1 MKNVI
6 LDASTLGDDMNL
18 SVFGEFGS
26 VEVRGTT
33 APEEVADALGQADI
47 AVVNKVRLTE
57 EILLRCPSLRLICVA
72 ATGYD
77 NIDLAAC
84 KKQGIAVCNVPG
96 YSTESVAQVTL
107 AMVLSLTTHL
117 TEYQNY
123 IRSGAYS
130 LGGVA
135 NRLVPVYH
143 DLSSMTWGVVGY
155 GNIGKKVAAVA
166 KAIGCRVLIC
176 REHPTGDENEC
187 DIDTICKECDVISL
201 HTPLSDSTRGLIGK
215 ERLALMKP
223 SATLINV
230 SRGAVTD
237 EAAVAEAIRN
247 GQIGGFGSDVYGKE
261 PFGEDHPF
269 YGIRNFSNVCL
280 TPHMAWG
287 SFESRTRCI
296 EVMLGNIRAFQRGDF
311 TNRIV

>member
-1 MKNVI
+1 MKIVI
-6 LDASTLGDDMNL
+6 LDASTLGEDTDL
-18 SVFGEFGS
+18 SGFGEFGS
-26 VEVRGTT
+26 VEVHGTT
-33 APEEVADALGQADI
+33 LPEEVTEALAGADI
-47 AVVNKVRLTE
+47 AVVNKVRLTKD
-57 EILLRCPSLRLICVA
+57 ILFRCPSLRLICVA

-77 NIDLAAC
+77 NIDIGAC
-84 KKQGIAVCNVPG
+84 RAKGIAVCNVPG

-107 AMVLSLTTHL
+107 AMALSLTTHL

-166 KAIGCRVLIC
+166 KEIGCRVLIC
-176 REHPTGDENEC
+176 REHPIGDENER

-201 HTPLSDSTRGLIGK
+201 HTPLQDSTRGLIGR
-215 ERLALMKP
+215 ERLRLMKN
-223 SATLINV
+223 SAVLINV
-230 SRGAVTD
+230 SRGAVID
-237 EAAVAEAIRN
+237 EGAVAEAIREERL
-247 GQIGGFGSDVYGKE
+247 GGFGSDVYTSE
-261 PFGEDHPF
+261 PFSEDHPF
-269 YGIRNFSNVCL
+269 YAIRNLENVCL

-287 SFESRTRCI
+287 SFESRSRCI
-296 EVMLGNIRAFQRGDF
+296 REMLGNIRSFLSGNNL
-311 TNRIV
+311 NRIV